1 MRKFVNYLII
11 FVSYYIYF
19 TKQFFRRYKELLR
32 DGEEDDD
39 ELLDEAT
46 MADRAWDDW
55 KDNNPR
61 GWGNKMGKRF

>member
-1 MRKFVNYLII
+1 MKHYFYVYH
-11 FVSYYIYF
+11 YIEMLSF
-19 TKQFFRRYKELLR
+19 RYKELLR

-55 KDNNPR
+55 KDHNPR
-61 GWGNKMGKRF
+61 GIGNKLGKRF